1 MDLPVMAK
9 GTVVLF
15 TINLVFHP
23 KSFEVL
29 KCAYILKSWETLSPY
44 FNFLMWR
51 SMTSEVTKRCN
62 QPLCP
67 IKGEKEK
74 WIAFYLV
81 CNRWNDQSVNFTVGC
96 FKVRK

>member
-23 KSFEVL
+23 KSFLISV
-29 KCAYILKSWETLSPY
+29 CILKSWETLSLY
-44 FNFLMWR
+44 FNFLIWR
-51 SMTSEVTKRCN
+51 SMTSEVTKSCN

-74 WIAFYLV
+74 WIAF
-81 CNRWNDQSVNFTVGC
+81 
-96 FKVRK
+96 

>member
-29 KCAYILKSWETLSPY
+29 KCVYSKKLG
-44 FNFLMWR
+44 NF
-51 SMTSEVTKRCN
+51 VT
-62 QPLCP
+62 
-67 IKGEKEK
+67 I
-74 WIAFYLV
+74 F
-81 CNRWNDQSVNFTVGC
+81 
-96 FKVRK
+96 